1 MALIK
6 CPECGK
12 EISDKSLSCPN
23 CGCPASGF
31 LKQNEVEKTKN
42 ENENVK
48 LCFKCGRYIQK
59 ELKICPYCG
68 KDPSDA
74 DSWIGG
80 KSETKIKLKN
90 EYPTLRL
97 VVSVILLALSLLILY
112 QSRLIIFFDNVAGAA
127 GFMLAIAFI
136 VSGVVGIV
144 TRNSAKHQVCYFI
157 AFMLIF
163 LGVIAI
169 VNTGK
174 LYEDL
179 KIWGYVSLIA
189 SCVFSSCGRAI
200 KKNNK

>member
-23 CGCPASGF
+23 CGCPASEF
-31 LKQNEVEKTKN
+31 LKQNEVVKTKN

-59 ELKICPYCG
+59 SATICPYCG

-74 DSWIGG
+74 ESWIGG
-80 KSETKIKLKN
+80 KNEKKLKN

-97 VVSVILLALSLLILY
+97 VVSVILLALSLMILY

-144 TRNSAKHQVCYFI
+144 TRNTTKHQVCYFI

-163 LGVIAI
+163 LGI
-169 VNTGK
+169 VARVNAGK
-174 LYEDL
+174 LFGDL

-189 SCVFSSCGRAI
+189 SCVFSGCGRAI
-200 KKNNK
+200 KFNNK